1 MAKSKWNLWVKVRS
15 ALRDIYRYSPM
26 RREAIKTAVTNFHFA
41 DPMAGP
47 AMFLCS
53 LCDKDWP
60 VQMADVDHIEPC
72 GSLLS
77 AEDLPGF
84 FDRLMNGKVRVI
96 CKLCH
101 KKVTASQR
109 KKKK

>member
-26 RREAIKTAVTNFHFA
+26 RREAIKLAIDGKDSGFPTF
-41 DPMAGP
+41 GCL
-47 AMFLCS
+47 LCG
-53 LCDKDWP
+53 LTYP
-60 VQMADVDHIEPC
+60 IQMADVDHITAC
-72 GSLLS
+72 GSLLC

-101 KKVTASQR
+101 KKVTAAQR
-109 KKKK
+109 RKRV

>member
-26 RREAIKTAVTNFHFA
+26 RREAIRAAEHQMTRGFFDCPLCLACW
-41 DPMAGP
+41 PM
-47 AMFLCS
+47 
-53 LCDKDWP
+53 
-60 VQMADVDHIEPC
+60 QMADVDHITAC
-72 GSLLS
+72 GSLLC

-101 KKVTASQR
+101 KKVTAAQRR
-109 KKKK
+109 KK

>member
-26 RREAIKTAVTNFHFA
+26 RREAIKFA
-41 DPMAGP
+41 SREGLFTCP
-47 AMFLCS
+47 LCTVA
-53 LCDKDWP
+53 WP
-60 VQMADVDHIEPC
+60 IQMADVDHIEPC

-101 KKVTASQR
+101 KKVTAAQRR
-109 KKKK
+109 KK

>member
-15 ALRDIYRYSPM
+15 AMRDIYRYSPM
-26 RREAIKTAVTNFHFA
+26 RREAIKAAIQVHDA
-41 DPMAGP
+41 IPGEKG
-47 AMFLCS
+47 MFTCPI
-53 LCDKDWP
+53 CNRFWP
-60 VQMADVDHIEPC
+60 IQMADVDHIEPC

-101 KKVTASQR
+101 KKVTAAQR
-109 KKKK
+109 RKRA

>member
-26 RREAIKTAVTNFHFA
+26 RREAIKAVMFKHPGFSG
-41 DPMAGP
+41 GP
-47 AMFLCS
+47 GFVCPI
-53 LCDKDWP
+53 CEVDWP
-60 VQMADVDHIEPC
+60 GAMADVDHITAC
-72 GSLLS
+72 GSLLC

-101 KKVTASQR
+101 KKVTAAQR
-109 KKKK
+109 RKRA